1 MTDERRTD
9 YQRTDEQRID
19 EQRTDEQRTDDE
31 HDTEN
36 QGQTERRSAP
46 GSIRTVAIYTDPGR
60 TSMLVRRLLDE
71 PAESWRRD
79 SDVVH
84 QQILLPLTSDGSLD
98 LDAVQRWV
106 REDESDVAVVVTE
119 IPRVGSEGPK
129 SVELEFDRGL
139 AVISLPVL
147 GPVAVKRSLRRDL
160 DRAVESLEHDSVDQA
175 RARGGLPCRVEQDR
189 EDGSVYVTPKVT
201 SLGRIWTTLGVTA
214 SNEPLWSLAR
224 LSGVFA
230 AASATGAFGIFYNAI
245 WDMANTISPLRLGS
259 VTVAAITI
267 VMAWLILSN
276 RLWERPGRVGGRRL
290 AIIYNA
296 STVLSLLI
304 SITVLYATL
313 FLAILGLSLVLIDPE
328 FMGENVDVDHAGE
341 FVSYLRIAWLAASL
355 GTVAGAIGSNFDSD
369 DAIRK
374 LTQGSRELDRYPRD
388 EEQG

>member
-1 MTDERRTD
+1 
-9 YQRTDEQRID
+9 
-19 EQRTDEQRTDDE
+19 
-31 HDTEN
+31 
-36 QGQTERRSAP
+36 RRSAP